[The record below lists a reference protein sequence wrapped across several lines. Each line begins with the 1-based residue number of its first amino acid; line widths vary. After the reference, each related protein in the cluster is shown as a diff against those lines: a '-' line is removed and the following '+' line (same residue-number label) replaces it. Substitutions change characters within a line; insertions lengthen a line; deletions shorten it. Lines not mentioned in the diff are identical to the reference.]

1 MDPSSNDTSD
11 VLTSKAAGFLIRW
24 APMLALAPLIILLLV
39 LFAWP
44 IAGVIG
50 NSFGEDDLSLAIYEK
65 ALSSAVYRQIFYNT
79 LQIAVLVTIGTL
91 LISYP
96 FAYVMATVSP
106 KMAKILTFVV
116 LLPFWTSALVR
127 TAAWVILLQRQGVI
141 NVLLTSAGLIDEP
154 IRFLYNLSGV
164 LIGMIHV
171 LMPFM
176 VFPLYGAFR
185 SIDGR
190 LLQAAKGL
198 GAGPWRSFLR
208 VVLPLSA
215 PGVAAGVL
223 IVFMTA
229 IGYYITPSL
238 MGGPKQTMIAQMI
251 AYHMQEQLDWG
262 MAAALAVI
270 LLIATM
276 TIFAVF
282 QRFFGFDRMF
292 SGQDSGEPLRQEG
305 AGNPFQRMIFLVCAS
320 AAALF
325 LVAPIIVVLPMS
337 VSASP
342 FIRFPP
348 NAFTLDWFE
357 NLLEVPKWG
366 AAFLSSIQVAG
377 IAVSLSLAL
386 GTSAAIGLSRL
397 KSPSKSLIE
406 AFILTPLII
415 PPIIVAVGLYHLFA
429 PIGLVGT
436 KFGLAISHSLLAT
449 PFVFI
454 TVRAS
459 LRGFDKNMELA
470 AIGLGAKWST
480 MFLRVMLPS
489 IWPGLVA
496 GGIFAF
502 ITSFDDVILAIFL
515 TDVHTRTLP
524 RVIYEGIRYDTDPTI
539 VAVAA
544 LMIFVSIAVLLINL
558 ILERRR

>member
-79 LQIAVLVTIGTL
+79 LQIAALVTIGTL

-127 TAAWVILLQRQGVI
+127 TAAWVILLQRQGVV

-198 GAGPWRSFLR
+198 GTGPWRSFLR

-282 QRFFGFDRMF
+282 
-292 SGQDSGEPLRQEG
+292 
-305 AGNPFQRMIFLVCAS
+305 
-320 AAALF
+320 
-325 LVAPIIVVLPMS
+325 
-337 VSASP
+337 
-342 FIRFPP
+342 
-348 NAFTLDWFE
+348 
-357 NLLEVPKWG
+357 
-366 AAFLSSIQVAG
+366 
-377 IAVSLSLAL
+377 
-386 GTSAAIGLSRL
+386 
-397 KSPSKSLIE
+397 
-406 AFILTPLII
+406 
-415 PPIIVAVGLYHLFA
+415 
-429 PIGLVGT
+429 
-436 KFGLAISHSLLAT
+436 
-449 PFVFI
+449 
-454 TVRAS
+454 
-459 LRGFDKNMELA
+459 
-470 AIGLGAKWST
+470 
-480 MFLRVMLPS
+480 
-489 IWPGLVA
+489 
-496 GGIFAF
+496 
-502 ITSFDDVILAIFL
+502 
-515 TDVHTRTLP
+515 
-524 RVIYEGIRYDTDPTI
+524 
-539 VAVAA
+539 
-544 LMIFVSIAVLLINL
+544 
-558 ILERRR
+558 

>member
-1 MDPSSNDTSD
+1 
-11 VLTSKAAGFLIRW
+11 
-24 APMLALAPLIILLLV
+24 
-39 LFAWP
+39 
-44 IAGVIG
+44 
-50 NSFGEDDLSLAIYEK
+50 
-65 ALSSAVYRQIFYNT
+65 
-79 LQIAVLVTIGTL
+79 
-91 LISYP
+91 
-96 FAYVMATVSP
+96 
-106 KMAKILTFVV
+106 
-116 LLPFWTSALVR
+116 
-127 TAAWVILLQRQGVI
+127 
-141 NVLLTSAGLIDEP
+141 
-154 IRFLYNLSGV
+154 
-164 LIGMIHV
+164 
-171 LMPFM
+171 
-176 VFPLYGAFR
+176 
-185 SIDGR
+185 
-190 LLQAAKGL
+190 
-198 GAGPWRSFLR
+198 
-208 VVLPLSA
+208 
-215 PGVAAGVL
+215 
-223 IVFMTA
+223 
-229 IGYYITPSL
+229 
-238 MGGPKQTMIAQMI
+238 
-251 AYHMQEQLDWG
+251 
-262 MAAALAVI
+262 
-270 LLIATM
+270 
-276 TIFAVF
+276 
-282 QRFFGFDRMF
+282 
-292 SGQDSGEPLRQEG
+292 
-305 AGNPFQRMIFLVCAS
+305 MIFLVCAS